1 MAKNRQN
8 AKEKA
13 SSKKA
18 ATSANRAKSTK
29 SESDCCGCGKD
40 K

>member
-18 ATSANRAKSTK
+18 ATSANRASTK

>member
-18 ATSANRAKSTK
+18 ATSANRATSTK
-29 SESDCCGCGKD
+29 FESDCCGCGKD

>member
-1 MAKNRQN
+1 MTKNRQN

-13 SSKKA
+13 TSKKA
-18 ATSANRAKSTK
+18 ATSANRATSTK
-29 SESDCCGCGKD
+29 SESDYCGCGKD

>member
-1 MAKNRQN
+1 MTKNRQN

-13 SSKKA
+13 TSKKA
-18 ATSANRAKSTK
+18 ATSANRATSTK

>member
-18 ATSANRAKSTK
+18 ATSANRASTTK